1 MKNNQRVWYTPL
13 SAQFQ
18 MIEGAMPLSRF
29 ASVEAV
35 LYLLSLNAPDA
46 DPTKAYLLFT
56 QYHLIGTTACTDM
69 EHTLQRAR
77 YTLGFYRSQKCWQD
91 DLRNYR
97 EHRYDAFRAFSFIE
111 NNGAISFFKAED
123 TYPYPYKERE
133 KEWKL
138 FWPECINNSSSPVYA
153 GAGKYTYIYPNIE
166 DGEVETVSVKFDS
179 EYVPPDQPAISK
191 KGCRPLISISLKE
204 LMDTAMKMAEICPGD
219 PCHMILATNILKH
232 IVGPSV
238 QSCNEL
244 TIREVVNIVG
254 MVGAGKSTLIKVLS
268 FWCYQ
273 NGYRIA
279 IVVDTVAEVL
289 NLHKYLTSFGVTCSP
304 LIGRNERLKYINQ
317 VTQPNESCLIE
328 SFSQYLTPVCLIDG
342 MDEQHRKAISFGK
355 EPCYSLRK
363 GNKNHLCPYFD
374 RCLGTRML
382 RECYTAS
389 VVITTVAGF
398 AASRVGQTR
407 ETFLELAMRDFDL
420 VVFDESDR
428 VQKTL
433 DQFFMPETSFNNYI
447 RECAE
452 DCSAFMRMSSKRR
465 EENPAAQRY
474 DEMQRQSV
482 TVLSC
487 IVKSLQHE
495 LGSWGK
501 IAYGDPFSALTLL
514 EDLYRE
520 KNEYQLPQPVYEAIY
535 RLIDIQDEDSIRQS
549 TLWAVLESSCK
560 STDESF
566 FNQMYHIWLNE
577 LGVKFPRPE
586 KDRVKRIQDA
596 RIKLILRLI
605 YFDHFIRGLS
615 DAFEASHETSYG
627 QNELF
632 GFLQTRFRQQQYF
645 LPSALCGNLFGLK
658 KTDDDDIILF
668 RQYAFGRSL
677 MNDLPYLR
685 TDVQGKPAGPHTI
698 LLSGSSWAEGSYE
711 YHVNR
716 PVNYILEADNEKRL
730 FLEKT
735 RFFESGFL
743 ERVSGA
749 ADDQRTAQLRIITQ
763 KTTEL
768 IIQEYE
774 RKAGKILLVV
784 NSYAQAQEVQQ
795 VLEAA
800 LRKSNCPAGVC
811 RMVSDAISIQN
822 DKGTVRRG
830 EVRRFAKMSED
841 ILIAP
846 AMAIERGHN
855 IVDEYGHSALSAVFF
870 MVRPMAVPDDIQQ
883 KGSKLNGLVESRCKR
898 APYESPFMYNTRIRQ
913 YATQQWVKMSRNKAF
928 GLAELDVDERKD
940 VVATLFVLILQI
952 FGRLARVTDV
962 TKPEPHVYF
971 IDGAFRSRDGKP
983 SDFDC
988 LSELGRYLDAL
999 MTQEESAEI
1008 AKTLYAPFY
1017 QAYRKDIHY
1026 EQKEY

>member
-1 MKNNQRVWYTPL
+1 MKKNNQDVWYASL

-18 MIEGAMPLSRF
+18 MIDDAMPLSRF
-29 ASVEAV
+29 AAIEAV
-35 LYLLSLNAPDA
+35 LYLLMLNAPNA
-46 DPTKAYLLFT
+46 DPAKAYLLFT
-56 QYHLIGTTACTDM
+56 QYQLIGTTECTPM

-77 YTLGFYRSQKCWQD
+77 HTLGYYRSQKYWQD
-91 DLRNYR
+91 DLRDYR
-97 EHRYDAFRAFSFIE
+97 EQRYDAVRAFSLKEVDGIL
-111 NNGAISFFKAED
+111 SFSKAED
-123 TYPYPYKERE
+123 TYPYPYEERE
-133 KEWKL
+133 KEWKR
-138 FWPECINNSSSPVYA
+138 FWPEHIDASSSPSYA
-153 GAGKYTYIYPNIE
+153 GKGTYKYVYPNPE
-166 DGEVETVSVKFDS
+166 SGETETVHVKFDNGYVSPALPPVS
-179 EYVPPDQPAISK
+179 EK
-191 KGCRPLISISLKE
+191 RCRKPILISLDE
-204 LMDTAMKMAEICPGD
+204 LLAAAEEMSEICPGD
-219 PCHMILATNILKH
+219 PCYTILKTNILKQ
-232 IVGPSV
+232 IVGTAV
-238 QSCNEL
+238 QSCTEL

-254 MVGAGKSTLIKVLS
+254 MVGAGKSTLIKVLA
-268 FWCYQ
+268 FWCYR
-273 NGYRIA
+273 NGYRAA

-289 NLHKYLTSFGVTCSP
+289 NLQKYLSSLSVAASP

-317 VTQPNESCLIE
+317 VTQPNETCLPPG
-328 SFSQYLTPVCLIDG
+328 FSQYLTPACLIDG
-342 MDEQHRKAISFGK
+342 MDAQHSGAISFGK
-355 EPCYSLRK
+355 EPCYSLKK
-363 GNKNHLCPYFD
+363 GSKNHLCPYFD
-374 RCLGTRML
+374 QCLGTKML
-382 RECYTAS
+382 RDCYTAS
-389 VVITTVAGF
+389 IVLTTVAGF
-398 AASRVGQTR
+398 ASSTVGQMR

-433 DQFFMPETSFNNYI
+433 DNFFMPETSFNNYI

-452 DCSAFMRMSSKRR
+452 DCSAYMKLSSKRR
-465 EENPAAQRY
+465 EENLAAQRY

-487 IVKSLQHE
+487 LVKSLHHE
-495 LGSWGK
+495 LGSWKK
-501 IAYGDPFSALTLL
+501 IAHGDPFSALTLL

-520 KNEYQLPQPVYEAIY
+520 ETEYKIPKSVYESIY
-535 RLIDIQDEDSIRQS
+535 NLIDMQDEDCIRQS

-566 FNQMYHIWLNE
+566 FNQMYRIWLNE
-577 LGVKFPRPE
+577 LGTDFPRPE
-586 KDRVKRIQDA
+586 KDRAKRIQDA

-615 DAFEASHETSYG
+615 DAYEASHETSYG

-632 GFLQTRFRQQQYF
+632 GFLQTRFRRQQYF

-658 KTDDDDIILF
+658 KTDDEDIVLF
-668 RQYAFGRSL
+668 RQFAFGRSL
-677 MNDLPYLR
+677 MKDLPYLR
-685 TDVQGKPAGPHTI
+685 TDTKGNPAGPHVI

-716 PVNYILEADNEKRL
+716 PVNYILEADSGKRA

-735 RFFESGFL
+735 RFYESGFP

-749 ADDQRTAQLRIITQ
+749 GDDQRMAQLHSVTQ
-763 KTTEL
+763 KAAPL
-768 IIQEYE
+768 IVKEYE

-795 VLEAA
+795 TLEAV
-800 LRKSNCPAGVC
+800 LRKSNCPARVC
-811 RMVSDAISIQN
+811 RMISDAISIQN
-822 DKGTVRRG
+822 DQGTVRRG
-830 EVRRFAKMSED
+830 EVSRFAKMSEE

-855 IVDEYGHSALSAVFF
+855 IVDENGHSALCAVFF

-883 KGSKLNGLVESRCKR
+883 WGSKLNGFVETHCK
-898 APYESPFMYNTRIRQ
+898 PSPHESLFAYNARIRQ
-913 YATQQWVKMSRNKAF
+913 FAAQQWAKMSKSKSF
-928 GLAELDVDERKD
+928 GLAELDDAERKD

-971 IDGAFRSRDGKP
+971 IDGAFRRRESKQD
-983 SDFDC
+983 DFDC

-999 MTQEESAEI
+999 MTQKESAEI
-1008 AKTLYAPFY
+1008 AETLYAPFY
-1017 QAYRKDIHY
+1017 NAYRKDIQY
-1026 EQKEY
+1026 ER